1 MDQQPQLAV
10 EHDSFDLIVL
20 TAMAVVVA
28 VVLDLGPP
36 QLVVLGQA
44 VAVDLEV
51 LVVAA
56 VDLEVLVVA
65 AVLVVA
71 VDLLDREDYSV

>member
-56 VDLEVLVVA
+56 V
-65 AVLVVA
+65 LVVA

>member
-10 EHDSFDLIVL
+10 GSFDLVVL
-20 TAMAVVVA
+20 TAMA

-36 QLVVLGQA
+36 QLVDLGQA
-44 VAVDLEV
+44 VAVDPEF
-51 LVVAA
+51 
-56 VDLEVLVVA
+56 LVVA

>member
-10 EHDSFDLIVL
+10 GSFDLVVL
-20 TAMAVVVA
+20 TAMA

-36 QLVVLGQA
+36 QLVDLGQAVAVDLGQA

-51 LVVAA
+51 H
-56 VDLEVLVVA
+56 
-65 AVLVVA
+65 VVA
-71 VDLLDREDYSV
+71 VDLVDLEDYSVSTRT